1 MSVCIISLSS
11 VQVVSWRT
19 RSICHCLHL
28 AQRLAFRE
36 RGCLW
41 QRADSM
47 RLLVV
52 PVTWMRTSDASP
64 EVVLPDQLISWDSL
78 FGGEI
83 DWLLLSAVRSIC
95 ELELLISLWQFK
107 EANLLSSLLKL
118 RRTLSRLSL
127 LAASSRLHALR
138 QATAFVLS
146 CFRQQLRVHRDG
158 DSRRTRQG
166 RHHALPRFSK
176 LAESRFTTLDIFP
189 LVKRIHR

>member
-1 MSVCIISLSS
+1 MNLSKLCNSNLWIHRKNSYRNLKFNRSHFILSSTNMRVIRILQWHQRIKQSPRCLLSLCIISLSS

-19 RSICHCLHL
+19 RSTCHCLHL
-28 AQRLAFRE
+28 AQRLASRE

-64 EVVLPDQLISWDSL
+64 DVVLPDQLISRDSL

-107 EANLLSSLLKL
+107 EASLLLSLLKL
-118 RRTLSRLSL
+118 RRTLSRISL
-127 LAASSRLHALR
+127 LATSSRLHA
-138 QATAFVLS
+138 
-146 CFRQQLRVHRDG
+146 
-158 DSRRTRQG
+158 SR
-166 RHHALPRFSK
+166 
-176 LAESRFTTLDIFP
+176 
-189 LVKRIHR
+189 